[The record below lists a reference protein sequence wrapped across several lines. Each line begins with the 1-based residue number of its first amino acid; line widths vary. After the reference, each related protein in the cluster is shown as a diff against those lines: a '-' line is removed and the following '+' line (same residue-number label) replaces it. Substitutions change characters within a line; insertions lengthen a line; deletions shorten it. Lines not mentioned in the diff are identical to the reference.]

1 MMLSMNVDGNHYGSW
16 ESGNYALGDD
26 DDFDDPSEDEY
37 DADDHVG
44 DEDEDEDDDGEDDAF
59 DVHAHTDDEE
69 DNSPGVELD
78 PSAFPSDE
86 AYARAL
92 QDAED
97 REMAARLLALAGLN
111 DSGYL
116 SCNWLLIIYC
126 FAYCQLP
133 LPCC

>member
-1 MMLSMNVDGNHYGSW
+1 MGMMMILMILVK
-16 ESGNYALGDD
+16 
-26 DDFDDPSEDEY
+26 DEY
-37 DADDHVG
+37 DADDHDHVG
-44 DEDEDEDDDGEDDAF
+44 DEDEDDEDDDEDDAF

-92 QDAED
+92 QNAED

-126 FAYCQLP
+126 FAIVNYLCHAAEI
-133 LPCC
+133 